1 MFITNLFS
9 SVRLPHSLTL
19 KRRLVM
25 KPRQNG
31 AFLALGVLLSV
42 TSVLAAVEYSG
53 TAAGVS
59 KETTQQKKNKDRK
72 TYTPET
78 VTEAPLVRSKIKDL
92 EIVAVRLEN
101 QGTPNASIGI
111 DIVNNSD
118 SAVVSLEFVSGNE
131 KESYGK
137 GFDALL
143 FEDAIQVGF
152 PPHSLYTFD
161 WSLGA
166 IMQGETVFLSAAIF
180 ADGREEGDKRLVDGI
195 KNQRKRFQQRLREGK
210 AKNGGQP

>member
-1 MFITNLFS
+1 
-9 SVRLPHSLTL
+9 
-19 KRRLVM
+19 M
-25 KPRQNG
+25 KPRPNR
-31 AFLALGVLLSV
+31 AFLALGVLLCVS
-42 TSVLAAVEYSG
+42 SVLAAVEYSG
-53 TAAGVS
+53 TVAGVS
-59 KETTQQKKNKDRK
+59 KETTQQQKYRK
-72 TYTPET
+72 TYIPET
-78 VTEAPLVRSKIKDL
+78 VTEAPLVRSKVKDL
-92 EIVAVRLEN
+92 EIVVVRLEN
-101 QGTPNASIGI
+101 QGTPNASIAI

-143 FEDAIQVGF
+143 FEEAIQIGF

-166 IMQGETVFLSAAIF
+166 IMQGETVFLAAAIF
-180 ADGREEGDKRLVDGI
+180 ADGREEGDKRLVEGI
-195 KNQRKRFQQRLREGK
+195 KNHRKRFQQRLREGK